1 MLVRF
6 DKSSLGV
13 FDQSLRRC
21 ILFFVEELGGRVES
35 SLVSSWPFW
44 SPDLGRDSLSHSP
57 TQIQPQ
63 IAPTSNRVAYMFFM
77 ARSLMDILYLKV
89 TEKIRGQLDHFISF
103 LCACFRVVKL

>member
-6 DKSSLGV
+6 DNSSLGV
-13 FDQSLRRC
+13 FDQSLRRY
-21 ILFFVEELGGRVES
+21 ILFFAEELGGRVES

-44 SPDLGRDSLSHSP
+44 SPDLGRDSLSYSP
-57 TQIQPQ
+57 KLR
-63 IAPTSNRVAYMFFM
+63 SNLKPVAYMFFM

-89 TEKIRGQLDHFISF
+89 TEKIRGQLDYFISF

>member
-6 DKSSLGV
+6 DNSSLGV

-35 SLVSSWPFW
+35 SLVSYWPFW

-63 IAPTSNRVAYMFFM
+63 IAPNSNRVAYMFFM
-77 ARSLMDILYLKV
+77 DFLYLKV
-89 TEKIRGQLDHFISF
+89 TEKIRGQLDYLISF